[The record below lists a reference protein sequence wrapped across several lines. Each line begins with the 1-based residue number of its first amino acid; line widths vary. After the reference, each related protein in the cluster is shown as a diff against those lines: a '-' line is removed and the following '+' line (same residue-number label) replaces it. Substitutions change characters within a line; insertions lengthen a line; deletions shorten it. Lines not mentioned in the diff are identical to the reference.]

1 VLFGLKVLMFVVYD
15 ALNGE
20 FRGEQLRLGEK
31 RRSGLMRRE
40 RLGERRRS
48 ASCVCVCRNGEPLC
62 MFVLELIFDVDI
74 ELPKGFVFVQRN
86 GEQ

>member
-1 VLFGLKVLMFVVYD
+1 MLFGLKVLMFVVYD

-48 ASCVCVCRNGEPLC
+48 ASCVC
-62 MFVLELIFDVDI
+62 D
-74 ELPKGFVFVQRN
+74 
-86 GEQ
+86 

>member
-1 VLFGLKVLMFVVYD
+1 MFVVYD

-48 ASCVCVCRNGEPLC
+48 ASCVWVCRNGEPLC
-62 MFVLELIFDVDI
+62 TFVLELIFDVDI